1 MATSTLIMSVICVIL
16 IVTILATGVS
26 LHKKAKPYSNA
37 VLTVHKLATVA
48 IIVLA
53 VIIFIPYLKTIDLD
67 TLVII
72 VLILSVISAIGL
84 MASGGSMSLDKNNEI
99 MLRVHNI
106 STAIFLLSAATLVYI
121 LIL

>member
-1 MATSTLIMSVICVIL
+1 MSVICVIL

-26 LHKKAKPYSNA
+26 LHKKEKPYSNA